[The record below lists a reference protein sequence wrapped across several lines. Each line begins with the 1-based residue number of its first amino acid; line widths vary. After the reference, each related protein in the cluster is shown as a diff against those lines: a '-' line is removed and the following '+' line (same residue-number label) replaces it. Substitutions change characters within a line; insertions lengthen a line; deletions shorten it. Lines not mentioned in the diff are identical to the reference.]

1 MRRTPFLAFGED
13 LEQQFGAAFVEF
25 HAAQFVDAEQVD
37 TAVAGD
43 GLGLKS
49 SSFDARGGIALRG

>member
-1 MRRTPFLAFGED
+1 M
-13 LEQQFGAAFVEF
+13 EQQFGAAFVEF